1 MGPFHA
7 SLVSPVKS
15 IKLGVGRGKP
25 EGKKENLCDLA
36 CQAKH
41 PGHGTANGRGF
52 HPHSPVL
59 GAVWIRSGS
68 CVDSASRVSSIQE
81 R

>member
-41 PGHGTANGRGF
+41 PGHGTAMGGAST
-52 HPHSPVL
+52 HTLLCWELCGSGL
-59 GAVWIRSGS
+59 GPAWILPPG
-68 CVDSASRVSSIQE
+68 
-81 R
+81 